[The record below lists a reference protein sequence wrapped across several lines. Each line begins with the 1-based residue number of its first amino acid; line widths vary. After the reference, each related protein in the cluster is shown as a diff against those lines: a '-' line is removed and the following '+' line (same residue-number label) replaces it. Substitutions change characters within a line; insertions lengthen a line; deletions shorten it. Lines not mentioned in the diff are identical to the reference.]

1 MFTYHMPARIRFGVG
16 ESSQL
21 PDEIK
26 ALGITRLL
34 IVTDPGILNAGLVT
48 PIAELLQKS
57 GIHIEINDQVAQ
69 NPRDTDCLRGA
80 ELFNAMNA
88 EAVLAIGGGSAMDT
102 AKTIALL
109 AKSGG
114 TPSDYADGHLP
125 YRQIAPVLCVP
136 TTAGTGSEVTRS
148 AVITESSTHRK
159 MTLKHENMRP
169 VLAVLD
175 PQLTVSVQAS
185 VTAATG
191 VDALVHAIEGYTCTV
206 TSPLSKAYGAEAM
219 RTIVPALPLA
229 VENGKNLEARTKM
242 LEGSLLAGLSF
253 GNADVASVHC
263 LAEALGSVYD
273 TPHGVA
279 NAIFLPHVLRF
290 NADGHVPLHATLARL
305 MRFANDTDSD
315 ERAVEKLIAGI
326 FAFTRSLGIPLLSE
340 LPRISQEDFG
350 RLVDL
355 AYENG
360 STPSNVRSI
369 TKQEY
374 RMILEETYAYK
385 G

>member
-1 MFTYHMPARIRFGVG
+1 
-16 ESSQL
+16 
-21 PDEIK
+21 
-26 ALGITRLL
+26 
-34 IVTDPGILNAGLVT
+34 
-48 PIAELLQKS
+48 
-57 GIHIEINDQVAQ
+57 
-69 NPRDTDCLRGA
+69 
-80 ELFNAMNA
+80 
-88 EAVLAIGGGSAMDT
+88 
-102 AKTIALL
+102 
-109 AKSGG
+109 
-114 TPSDYADGHLP
+114 
-125 YRQIAPVLCVP
+125 
-136 TTAGTGSEVTRS
+136 
-148 AVITESSTHRK
+148 
-159 MTLKHENMRP
+159 
-169 VLAVLD
+169 
-175 PQLTVSVQAS
+175 
-185 VTAATG
+185 
-191 VDALVHAIEGYTCTV
+191 
-206 TSPLSKAYGAEAM
+206 
-219 RTIVPALPLA
+219 
-229 VENGKNLEARTKM
+229 M